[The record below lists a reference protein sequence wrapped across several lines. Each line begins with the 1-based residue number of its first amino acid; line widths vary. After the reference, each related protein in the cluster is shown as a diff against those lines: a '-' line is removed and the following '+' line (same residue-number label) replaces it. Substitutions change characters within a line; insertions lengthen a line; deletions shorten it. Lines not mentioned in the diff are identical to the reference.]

1 MTIYD
6 TKPRFQSLD
15 LTTQLSLITGIRLSR
30 STIKPGS
37 IRKISKPKRVDL
49 KALLPNLSRDDLK
62 ALLEEL

>member
-1 MTIYD
+1 MNIYN

-15 LTTQLSLITGIRLSR
+15 FNTQLSLITGIRLSR
-30 STIKPGS
+30 STMKAGS
-37 IRKISKPKRVDL
+37 IRRTSKPKRVDL